1 MSREKRHGLAG
12 KERCVMTW
20 KALEWHGV
28 AGEDANDA
36 DCERE
41 ERLGED

>member
-1 MSREKRHGLAG
+1 MARSSRHGEEGGDWTGL
-12 KERCVMTW
+12 ERPV
-20 KALEWHGV
+20 L
-28 AGEDANDA
+28 AGEDGTDA